1 MMKHWIRRLRPYST
15 LAGVALFPLA
25 QSASDEGNTALIV
38 FLVAVGLTLFFAVG
52 LAALMWVISWRSPH
66 ANVGAEPKG
75 VAKKSET
82 LPAGVHMPSPSIQ
95 PLILAVG
102 VTIVGFGAVFRGF
115 AIQLSEG
122 FSIPL
127 ILVLGL
133 IITLAGFI
141 GWVREGRRPEQSH

>member
-1 MMKHWIRRLRPYST
+1 MKHWIRRLSPYST
-15 LAGVALFPLA
+15 LAGVALFPWA
-25 QSASDEGNTALIV
+25 QTTADEGDVALIV
-38 FLVAVGLTLFFAVG
+38 FLVAVGLTLLLALG

-75 VAKKSET
+75 AAKKGET
-82 LPAGVHMPSPSIQ
+82 LPPGVHLPPPSIQ
-95 PLILAVG
+95 PLILALG

-115 AIQLSEG
+115 AIQLSEE

-133 IITLAGFI
+133 IITLAGFV
-141 GWVREGRRPEQSH
+141 GWVREGRHPEKSH